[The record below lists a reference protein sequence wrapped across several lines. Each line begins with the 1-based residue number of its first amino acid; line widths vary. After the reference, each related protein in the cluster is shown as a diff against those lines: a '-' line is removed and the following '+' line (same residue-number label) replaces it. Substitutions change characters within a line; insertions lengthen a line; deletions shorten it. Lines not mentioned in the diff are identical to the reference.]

1 MRRLGVVLNFWLAS
15 VAFVS
20 TANANE
26 NSIDCVEI
34 KLATLSQSEAGQ
46 KQLQSTSPLALGEQC
61 GKENNWTQ
69 RKATSATFYT
79 GSKMQLRKVEENWST
94 TGYPKDLPLRI
105 YKRIPVRAL
114 IELTAT
120 GKSPTFFRVFA
131 EELGVTG
138 SKLNAD
144 SSVDKLSLAESYAL
158 GEKLGGYL
166 GALLFLDEFQRYYED
181 PAYQSPDFIELFT
194 LIVPQAGDFLER
206 LK

>member
-1 MRRLGVVLNFWLAS
+1 MRRLGMVLSFCLAS

-34 KLATLSQSEAGQ
+34 KLVTLSQSEAGQ

-69 RKATSATFYT
+69 RKAISAAFYT

-105 YKRIPVRAL
+105 YKRITIREL
-114 IELTAT
+114 IELTST
-120 GKSPTFFRVFA
+120 GKSPAFTKVFDQ
-131 EELGVTG
+131 ELGVTG
-138 SKLNAD
+138 SKLNVD
-144 SSVDKLSLAESYAL
+144 GRIDKLSLAESEGL
-158 GEKLGGYL
+158 GLKLGGYL
-166 GALLFLDEFQRYYED
+166 GALLFQDEFQRYFED
-181 PAYQSPDFIELFT
+181 PAYQSPEFIELFSI
-194 LIVPQAGDFLER
+194 IVPDSREFWER